1 MSQRGRYV
9 TTYATYAREFS
20 RLKRFASKL
29 VNTYYTTTQWFV
41 LGLDTKICNIVE
53 AITPT
58 TYAATFRAA
67 KTMEEHDS
75 ARASSSMGQKRR
87 HDQTDRND
95 SSSSQPQNDLTDSI
109 VISGM
114 DNRELKTGQTTDPS
128 VRSVVRIIRSGS
140 L

>member
-1 MSQRGRYV
+1 M
-9 TTYATYAREFS
+9 
-20 RLKRFASKL
+20 
-29 VNTYYTTTQWFV
+29 
-41 LGLDTKICNIVE
+41 LGLDTKIRNIVE

-58 TYAATFRAA
+58 TYDATFRTT

-75 ARASSSMGQKRR
+75 SRASSSMGQKRR

-95 SSSSQPQNDLTDSI
+95 SSSSQPQNDLTDST